1 MKKLLIGTS
10 FLLGSFM
17 APSFAE
23 EKNNFYLSV
32 GGGVAFPSDVNG
44 DQTISGVVYDSSAET
59 DNPAVFSLGLGKSFN
74 DYRVEFNY
82 SKATVKSDKQSISS
96 GGVGLTVSISP
107 SLESDVSSYMVY
119 GYKDFKNDSKFT
131 PYAGIGLGIA
141 SLSSKDQTVS
151 AVGTT
156 LKVNGGDES
165 VFSYALKGGFAYE
178 VADNTSL
185 YSEATYQNFGSY
197 DVTKNNLTTNYD
209 STNYFAVTAGL
220 RFNF

>member
-1 MKKLLIGTS
+1 
-10 FLLGSFM
+10 
-17 APSFAE
+17 
-23 EKNNFYLSV
+23 
-32 GGGVAFPSDVNG
+32 
-44 DQTISGVVYDSSAET
+44 
-59 DNPAVFSLGLGKSFN
+59 LGLGKSFN

-107 SLESDVSSYMVY
+107 SLESDVNSYMVY

-209 STNYFAVTAGL
+209 STNYFAVKAGL